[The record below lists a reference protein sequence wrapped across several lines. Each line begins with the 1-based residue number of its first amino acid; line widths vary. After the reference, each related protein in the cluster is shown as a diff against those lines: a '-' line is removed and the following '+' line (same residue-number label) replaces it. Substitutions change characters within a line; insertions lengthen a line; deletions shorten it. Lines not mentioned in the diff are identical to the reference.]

1 MKSEHNPFQHFLDIT
16 DYRQEG
22 KVKHKLS
29 DIILLTICAVISG
42 QDGWDGIEDFGHAR
56 IDFLKRYGEFLLGVP
71 GADTISRVMGQISPK
86 ALQESF
92 IAWMQSCHTLTEGEV
107 IAIDGKTARGSY
119 NKAKAKGA
127 IHMVNAFATRNGMS
141 IGQVKVNAKSNEIT
155 AIPELLELLDV
166 KGCLITID
174 AMGCQKKVA
183 QKIVSKGADYLLAVK
198 GNQGKLEA
206 KFDEYFDVNMLQ
218 SFDGDS
224 YSTQEKSHGR
234 KETRLALVNNDLSVL
249 GDLEYE
255 WPELKT
261 MGIVSS
267 FRVDK
272 DIGTE
277 KSFSV
282 RYYISSKVL
291 DAETLLNSTRSHWG
305 VEVMH
310 WSLDTALKE
319 DASRIRV
326 DDRAEAFAR
335 IRQMALNLLKSE
347 TSFKGG
353 VQRKRVRAAMNETY
367 LSKVLEAL

>member
-1 MKSEHNPFQHFLDIT
+1 
-16 DYRQEG
+16 
-22 KVKHKLS
+22 
-29 DIILLTICAVISG
+29 
-42 QDGWDGIEDFGHAR
+42 
-56 IDFLKRYGEFLLGVP
+56 
-71 GADTISRVMGQISPK
+71 
-86 ALQESF
+86 
-92 IAWMQSCHTLTEGEV
+92 
-107 IAIDGKTARGSY
+107 
-119 NKAKAKGA
+119 
-127 IHMVNAFATRNGMS
+127 
-141 IGQVKVNAKSNEIT
+141 
-155 AIPELLELLDV
+155 
-166 KGCLITID
+166 
-174 AMGCQKKVA
+174 MGCQKKVA

-353 VQRKRVRAAMNETY
+353 IQRKRMRAAMNETY

>member
-1 MKSEHNPFQHFLDIT
+1 
-16 DYRQEG
+16 
-22 KVKHKLS
+22 
-29 DIILLTICAVISG
+29 
-42 QDGWDGIEDFGHAR
+42 
-56 IDFLKRYGEFLLGVP
+56 
-71 GADTISRVMGQISPK
+71 MGQISPK

>member
-1 MKSEHNPFQHFLDIT
+1 
-16 DYRQEG
+16 
-22 KVKHKLS
+22 
-29 DIILLTICAVISG
+29 
-42 QDGWDGIEDFGHAR
+42 
-56 IDFLKRYGEFLLGVP
+56 
-71 GADTISRVMGQISPK
+71 
-86 ALQESF
+86 
-92 IAWMQSCHTLTEGEV
+92 
-107 IAIDGKTARGSY
+107 
-119 NKAKAKGA
+119 
-127 IHMVNAFATRNGMS
+127 MS

-272 DIGTE
+272 GIGTE
-277 KSFSV
+277 N
-282 RYYISSKVL
+282 R
-291 DAETLLNSTRSHWG
+291 ET
-305 VEVMH
+305 
-310 WSLDTALKE
+310 A
-319 DASRIRV
+319 
-326 DDRAEAFAR
+326 
-335 IRQMALNLLKSE
+335 
-347 TSFKGG
+347 
-353 VQRKRVRAAMNETY
+353 
-367 LSKVLEAL
+367 